1 MYGCFAYMYVCV
13 RYMCAWYQRVLDP
26 LELELQIVLS
36 CHAGIELRVSGRAAD
51 TLNH

>member
-1 MYGCFAYMYVCV
+1 MIYSYFTCIDVLSECISGV
-13 RYMCAWYQRVLDP
+13 RVLDP